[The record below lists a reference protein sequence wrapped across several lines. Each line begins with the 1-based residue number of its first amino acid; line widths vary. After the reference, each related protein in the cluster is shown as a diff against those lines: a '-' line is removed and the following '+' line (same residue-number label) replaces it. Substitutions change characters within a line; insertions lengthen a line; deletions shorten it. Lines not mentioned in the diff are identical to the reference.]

1 MDMNKGIDA
10 QVSDRVDAYRGQPQ
24 QLMQMYQQNKE
35 LVDLLALQKLKSE
48 KEAAKRQIEMQMQQ
62 QPGTVA
68 QQREQEV
75 MQMTKDELAKQ
86 TQGVLQRKQQQQQ
99 VNIQRAAK
107 GGIGALA
114 QNRPAP
120 APAQGPTPMMASG
133 GIVAFQPGGSVG
145 GMPGLGQ
152 GSSVKERVEA
162 LGINYDEFQ
171 RLPAAERERILQTV
185 RDQSMAARA
194 GQRMTRAGAQAL
206 DNINDP
212 LKAIGNLGIGIANS
226 RVGRAA
232 GLSDPRKPIEPFEY
246 NTADTAARERVAAN
260 QLPVDAEGNPVSI
273 ESLLPP
279 GPAQDLPKDVA
290 TPTLNAPPVRRPTAD
305 TGSGL
310 PSVMPDAPTP
320 ARPSATEEATVGTTT
335 TPAPAP
341 AAATPT
347 PAGTGIAGLGAGSMG
362 GAENALMR
370 GVKIGED
377 VLGRDEK
384 AAKYAEYEA
393 QLAELDEELNDP
405 AAERRQQL
413 QAFLIGTAG
422 ATNIGYAMAGG
433 AAASINLENQ
443 QKRNRRNRMLSRIQ
457 LGERGMELD
466 SEMGRAA
473 LSLGNQMFA
482 DFNANKRAAISA
494 AATLDAAR
502 LRKVTADAD
511 REFEREKQEDSNA
524 LQIRE
529 LDIRE
534 AEVAVEQARNEELA
548 LSRRVDGVLT
558 ATKNLLQ
565 QSEDAY
571 KAGAERYGVEDAAAN
586 LSMLTP
592 KDDGYD
598 AAMAQFETV
607 AAEADGWATQYLE
620 RFGVKDTLQDL
631 EAQYYALT
639 GVDNMPGLNPDDILE
654 VQKQGE

>member
-145 GMPGLGQ
+145 GMPGLEGTLSLEEQIAIVRRRTDLNEGQ
-152 GSSVKERVEA
+152 KQGLIEQ
-162 LGINYDEFQ
+162 L
-171 RLPAAERERILQTV
+171 
-185 RDQSMAARA
+185 RA
-194 GQRMTRAGAQAL
+194 QQPRSEDRQFTT
-206 DNINDP
+206 P
-212 LKAIGNLGIGIANS
+212 
-226 RVGRAA
+226 VGRASSA
-232 GLSDPRKPIEPFEY
+232 RMPGSPPNIPVGSETSALDVMAETNPRIAPP
-246 NTADTAARERVAAN
+246 RVA
-260 QLPVDAEGNPVSI
+260 PVAKEAPDLSGLGFNLSG
-273 ESLLPP
+273 L
-279 GPAQDLPKDVA
+279 GPE
-290 TPTLNAPPVRRPTAD
+290 TRPTAD

-310 PSVMPDAPTP
+310 PSVVPDAPTP
-320 ARPSATEEATVGTTT
+320 ARPSATEEATVETTT

-347 PAGTGIAGLGAGSMG
+347 PAGTGIAALGAGSMG

-405 AAERRQQL
+405 EAERRQQL

-443 QKRNRRNRMLSRIQ
+443 QKRNRRDRMLSRIQ

-466 SEMGRAA
+466 SDMGKAA
-473 LSLGNQMFA
+473 LTLGNQMFA

-494 AATLDAAR
+494 AATLEAAR
-502 LRKVTADAD
+502 LRKVTADAN
-511 REFEREKQEDSNA
+511 REFEREQQEDSNA
-524 LQIRE
+524 LQMRE

-534 AEVAVEQARNEELA
+534 AGVAVEQARNEELA

-558 ATKNLLQ
+558 ATKTLLQ

-592 KDDGYD
+592 EDDGYD
-598 AAMAQFETV
+598 AAMAQFET
-607 AAEADGWATQYLE
+607 ATAEADGWASTYLE
-620 RFGVKDTLQDL
+620 NLGVNDMLQDL
-631 EAQYYALT
+631 EVQYYELT
-639 GVDNMPGLNPDDILE
+639 GVDAMPGVNVTSDDILE